1 MRNKFIF
8 SLFAMLVLTIQVS
21 SQLTGSMV
29 GIPDQVY
36 TDLQNVVFDQ
46 QFQSKRIELTKLET
60 KRTVSGVTST
70 TKEVVLREVRNTTD
84 RTVQAG
90 VYGANLAANF
100 ILEYGHKT
108 IVDTDSGYQFID
120 SRGDVFNIW
129 FKSGKWYSQVVNGAQ
144 GIMLTDPYTKVRRLY
159 TYPELS
165 AMKYFIRGQRNPIN
179 LTEAQLRKYNVEY
192 RIGAERNPETH
203 VTSLFA
209 TVTQVNGN
217 TYRGHIWINGKPVS
231 EVNTA
236 LLTTSFGTRGIPI
249 GAVRW
254 KFLNECVPGDGGQM
268 SSTNVMGSLYYEYG
282 NFGTCDGKSSGL
294 NEPAMTVTVQSG
306 DTFDYD
312 ATSDVVTYDTD
323 RKFVLWF
330 NYETQGANGKNEG
343 ADGYYYVTQNRP
355 AYSLFGL

>member
-1 MRNKFIF
+1 MKSVFTL
-8 SLFAMLVLTIQVS
+8 LFAFVTVTTFA
-21 SQLTGSMV
+21 QLTGSMV

-36 TDLQNVVFDQ
+36 DDLKNVVFDQ
-46 QFQSKRIELTKLET
+46 QFQSKRLELTKLET
-60 KRTVSGVTST
+60 KRTVAGVTTT
-70 TKEVVLREVRNTTD
+70 TKEVILREVRNTTD

-90 VYGANLAANF
+90 VYGSNLAANF

-108 IVDTDSGYQFID
+108 IVETDSGYHFID

-129 FKSGKWYSQVVNGAQ
+129 FKSGKWYSQIVNATQ
-144 GIMLTDPYTKVRRLY
+144 GIMLTDPYTNVYRLY
-159 TYPELS
+159 SYAELS

-192 RIGAERNPETH
+192 RIGAERNPSTH

-217 TYRGHIWINGKPVS
+217 TYKGHIWINGKPVS
-231 EVNTA
+231 EVNTSA
-236 LLTTSFGTRGIPI
+236 LITSFGTRGIPI

-254 KFLNECVPGDGGQM
+254 KFLNECVKGDGGQM

-282 NFGTCDGKSSGL
+282 NFGTCDGTSSAL
-294 NEPAMTVTVQSG
+294 NEQALTITVQAG

-312 ATSDVVTYDTD
+312 AASDAVTYDTD

-355 AYSLFGL
+355 VYSLFE